1 MNDNRWKD
9 IWIGLYECFRWKKK
23 WCISLIELIIVE
35 LLKMIFFI
43 KMGDCVYKY
52 DWGKNIDVFY
62 IMWSWWKKKILG
74 LIRWYVGFDVFLRF
88 RNDRM

>member
-1 MNDNRWKD
+1 M
-9 IWIGLYECFRWKKK
+9 IIGEKIYELGYMSVLGGKK

-52 DWGKNIDVFY
+52 DWGMNMVVFY
-62 IMWSWWKKKILG
+62 IM
-74 LIRWYVGFDVFLRF
+74 
-88 RNDRM
+88 